1 MVWHDCK
8 TDLPKKD
15 GTYAIAYE
23 ICGFLV
29 WNSGE
34 WVSEENRFEVYDAG
48 FGWVDFKDYYNTPI
62 KWAEVDLSEV
72 E

>member
-8 TDLPKKD
+8 TDPPKED
-15 GTYAIAYE
+15 
-23 ICGFLV
+23 
-29 WNSGE
+29 
-34 WVSEENRFEVYDAG
+34 
-48 FGWVDFKDYYNTPI
+48 KDYIVYYGGRCWEQAWYCPEDDSWVCIFGEEIEPI

>member
-8 TDLPKKD
+8 TDPPKEFGSYVVIPNKYKELKTWMQGWYHPEN
-15 GTYAIAYE
+15 GTWWD
-23 ICGFLV
+23 F
-29 WNSGE
+29 NGE
-34 WVSEENRFEVYDAG
+34 DIHPY
-48 FGWVDFKDYYNTPI
+48 

>member
-8 TDLPKKD
+8 TDPPKKY
-15 GTYAIAYE
+15 GRYIVAFE
-23 ICGFLV
+23 RCGSGDWMQGWYYPEHDV
-29 WNSGE
+29 WWDYIGE
-34 WVSEENRFEVYDAG
+34 DIEPY
-48 FGWVDFKDYYNTPI
+48 